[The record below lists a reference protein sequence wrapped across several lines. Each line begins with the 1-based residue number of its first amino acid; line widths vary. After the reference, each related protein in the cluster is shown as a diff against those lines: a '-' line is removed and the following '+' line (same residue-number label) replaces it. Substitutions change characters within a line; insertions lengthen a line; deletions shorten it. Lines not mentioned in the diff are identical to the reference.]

1 MTFDEKLAIY
11 MKLIREFCDGIIQA
25 PEFDRKYYK
34 FWEQCRDEEHKL
46 YIEFREQDP
55 QYKVERALPFMER
68 DLRSTRRFIGL
79 KPEYEQKI
87 NRVLDRICT
96 ASDCYYEDIS
106 DEELDPPG
114 VINDRML
121 LEEVRGMLK
130 EIEDILAKKDE

>member
-11 MKLIREFCDGIIQA
+11 MKLIREFCDGRITA
-25 PEFDRKYYK
+25 SEFERRYSE
-34 FWEQCRDEEHKL
+34 FWEQCRDDEEKL
-46 YIEFREQDP
+46 YIEFQKQDP
-55 QYKVERALPFMER
+55 QYQAERTLPFMER

-87 NRVLDRICT
+87 DCVFNRIYT
-96 ASDCYYEDIS
+96 ACDCYWEDVS
-106 DEELDPPG
+106 DEELDPPL

-121 LEEVRGMLK
+121 LGEVRGMLK